1 MPTFQTLRR
10 GSSGAA
16 VQALQHAL
24 NARPYITVDED
35 GIFGPLTEQA
45 VKLFQSRVGLVA
57 DGVVGPKTDALL
69 WTRVVSANVNVTTPV
84 GAPRPLP
91 PPAGTRPPTPVRPPP
106 PSSLGAPPASGAGF
120 VQQVSIGGQVALAPW
135 LVLPPGPA
143 GAAAGPIW
151 SGTVS
156 YALVYRTKSEGP
168 HVELA
173 LNPQFAVNSRVQ
185 STDPRFTLQVN
196 GQVTFADLVAPG
208 RFHLVSPFFQ
218 LTALLATTPGASFG
232 AGGAIGNQVS
242 FDLISDRLQINLQG
256 GIAAQWSNLGTPGA
270 SFTVGGQAAIGTTV
284 QF

>member
-1 MPTFQTLRR
+1 MAKTLRR
-10 GSSGAA
+10 GSSGPE
-16 VQALQHAL
+16 VRALQHAL
-24 NARPYITVDED
+24 NARPYLTVAED
-35 GIFGPLTEQA
+35 GVFGPLTEQA
-45 VKLFQSRVGLVA
+45 VKLFQRRVRLTA

-69 WTRVVSANVNVTTPV
+69 WTRVVDANVNVTTPL
-84 GAPRPLP
+84 GLIRP
-91 PPAGTRPPTPVRPPP
+91 PPPPTGTRPPTQVKPPP
-106 PSSLGAPPASGAGF
+106 PSRSGAPPAGGAGF
-120 VQQVSIGGQVALAPW
+120 VQQVSLGGQVALAPW
-135 LVLPPGPA
+135 LVVPSAPA

-151 SGTVS
+151 SGTIS
-156 YALVYRTKSEGP
+156 YALVYRTKSEGS

-218 LTALLATTPGASFG
+218 ATALLATTRGSSFG

-242 FDLISDRLQINLQG
+242 FDLISDRLQITLQG
-256 GIAAQWSNLGTPGA
+256 AVGAQWSNLGTPGA
-270 SFTVGGQAAIGTTV
+270 SFSVGGQAAVGTTV